1 MDCASK
7 RLPALKLACHPHLL
21 AYFYFTY
28 YRDSDFKL
36 CRYCGSCGKG
46 CDGASIYRCVQCDI
60 SFHMECVVPSE
71 AKQRYHRH
79 PLMLVESVEEDGS
92 DEFCCDVCENER
104 DPKDPVLLYSDR
116 RLLSL
121 FDIALCC
128 ILLLVLQDQISYV
141 MESEEAVSEKEMEQN
156 EGTNVNHSL
165 CNFKL
170 DVKCA
175 ALTTHK
181 TGVSQE
187 NKMDRVTEL
196 HHFTH
201 LDKLLLAYYNDT
213 INKTICKI
221 CELPILC
228 PAYSCSKDF
237 CSYIIHES
245 CLRLPR
251 KIQAPFYLNRRVVV
265 CETRYSKQQ
274 CYVCPLNIKSER
286 FAYSCEDYEPKLH
299 PLCANSSKKTREI
312 AIYCKMLKC
321 LILREKLHGQS
332 LMLCIMGL
340 MIRLSCF
347 KPLCDLK
354 CRDPEIVEVC
364 LNALQNILKVG
375 GDAQAISNATS
386 SETCDRTKFF
396 VSQGCIKL
404 LCDLLMCGDKCVV
417 EVCLEGVEN
426 IVEVGEDDK
435 NMCRAGGVNPYAQI
449 IGDAGGPDKISYL
462 QRNHDDIKIRDKA
475 WKVYNTGGF

>member
-104 DPKDPVLLYSDR
+104 DPKDPVYYCQSCT
-116 RLLSL
+116 
-121 FDIALCC
+121 FIAHIQC
-128 ILLLVLQDQISYV
+128 VLPQDQISYV

-299 PLCANSSKKTREI
+299 PLCANSSKKTRE
-312 AIYCKMLKC
+312 MF
-321 LILREKLHGQS
+321 LINQG
-332 LMLCIMGL
+332 
-340 MIRLSCF
+340 CF